1 MAERTLKEIEATGVG
16 WCGEAEFCRVFDRIA
31 ALEFENAE
39 LKLRLKEYADTTAEH
54 HKSEKAAWAENAE
67 LKKDFTVSEDVR
79 MVRERQLKR
88 VMNQR
93 DRLQR
98 RLEEAT
104 EILENEFDI
113 YDSGCHCFKDWTCRR
128 CEARAWLEEV
138 E

>member
-1 MAERTLKEIEATGVG
+1 MEELNRIKHVRGNWQWDGVPIDCDGATEKMVLEIA
-16 WCGEAEFCRVFDRIA
+16 DIA
-31 ALEFENAE
+31 RKALEE
-39 LKLRLKEYADTTAEH
+39 RD
-54 HKSEKAAWAENAE
+54 E
-67 LKKDFTVSEDVR
+67 LKKDFTVSEDLR
-79 MVRERQLKR
+79 MVRERQLKH
-88 VMNQR
+88 VMDQR

-98 RLEEAT
+98 RLDAAT

>member
-1 MAERTLKEIEATGVG
+1 MTELERVEKIQEHYRSKSYMYGTRIEGHVTELA
-16 WCGEAEFCRVFDRIA
+16 AIA
-31 ALEFENAE
+31 RKALEE
-39 LKLRLKEYADTTAEH
+39 RD
-54 HKSEKAAWAENAE
+54 E
-67 LKKDFTVSEDVR
+67 LKKDFTVSEDLR
-79 MVRERQLKR
+79 MVRERQLKH
-88 VMNQR
+88 VMDQR

-98 RLEEAT
+98 RLDAAT